1 MHLLHLQLGD
11 LYIGNLI
18 VKTNLQGG
26 LTMVISLNLNNRSW
40 RPFLPPSTFHVGHQ
54 VFRFTRYKWRLT
66 KKNLPNEK
74 SEAPLFCW
82 FLVSAE
88 NKGNICF
95 KMFDRLTPP
104 KQGDDSENVIPTF
117 IYTLQ
122 NPPLQQLHWI
132 FQTPKKNLGQPS
144 PHPSDSALKLALA
157 SASFNLS
164 AAKLSVTWA
173 FISSPCSRSA
183 MASKVR
189 SRKWTSFLWGFF
201 WWKERS
207 QTLNVWYI
215 FVHLVHFYGKM
226 KVNIYHTWSVW
237 DLVSRG
243 VFFFPKASISAPTT
257 FTTPDQCF
265 VWRNRRGIQIR
276 PAFQRHSPSSEGKPL
291 HLGIANCPEFINW
304 LQKVKRVK

>member
-1 MHLLHLQLGD
+1 MVQVEVDKKKSPKRKFWSSTILLVTRFRRKQGKYMLQNVWPFDSPKTRGWFRKCYSN
-11 LYIGNLI
+11 LYI
-18 VKTNLQGG
+18 
-26 LTMVISLNLNNRSW
+26 
-40 RPFLPPSTFHVGHQ
+40 
-54 VFRFTRYKWRLT
+54 YLT
-66 KKNLPNEK
+66 KSP
-74 SEAPLFCW
+74 SSTTPLDF
-82 FLVSAE
+82 S
-88 NKGNICF
+88 N
-95 KMFDRLTPP
+95 T
-104 KQGDDSENVIPTF
+104 
-117 IYTLQ
+117 
-122 NPPLQQLHWI
+122 
-132 FQTPKKNLGQPS
+132 KKNLGQPS